1 MYWFSFDKESYS
13 SVDRALNYVS
23 ISLCEIL
30 IVVVY
35 LYGNV
40 VICTG
45 KGLERDLLPHTLAS
59 MQVYYFG
66 TKFDYLRVIYILKLH
81 KHAWVLCKIWLL
93 VYVGMWSSNKISKHN
108 WLSIYPLSP
117 CSFQVVLSK
126 KKHSIQII
134 SPPKI
139 YMLL

>member
-1 MYWFSFDKESYS
+1 MYWFYFDKESYS

-66 TKFDYLRVIYILKLH
+66 TNFEYLRVVDILKLH
-81 KHAWVLCKIWLL
+81 MHAWVLWKIWLL
-93 VYVGMWSSNKISKHN
+93 VYVGMCFSNKISKHN
-108 WLSIYPLSP
+108 WIRIYPFSP
-117 CSFQVVLSK
+117 CYFQVFLAK
-126 KKHSIQII
+126 
-134 SPPKI
+134 
-139 YMLL
+139 